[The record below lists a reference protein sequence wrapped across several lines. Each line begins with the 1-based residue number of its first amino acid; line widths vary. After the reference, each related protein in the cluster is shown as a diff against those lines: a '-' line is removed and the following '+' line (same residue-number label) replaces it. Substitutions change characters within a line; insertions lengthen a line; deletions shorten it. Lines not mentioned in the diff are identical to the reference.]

1 MDQVMADGSW
11 WHQVINW
18 TNVDCSSVGSCHIH
32 WKTISEETLKI
43 SILDM
48 HLKITNLRLQRYL
61 PQANELD
68 FASKYIDLCAF
79 GDIHYDIG
87 SIVLSTHQ
95 ILVWCHF
102 VETKN
107 P

>member
-1 MDQVMADGSW
+1 MYPWYEFENYQF
-11 WHQVINW
+11 
-18 TNVDCSSVGSCHIH
+18 
-32 WKTISEETLKI
+32 
-43 SILDM
+43 
-48 HLKITNLRLQRYL
+48 KITEVSPMGQWMK
-61 PQANELD
+61 D

-79 GDIHYDIG
+79 GDIHHDIG
-87 SIVLSTHQ
+87 CIVLSTHQ